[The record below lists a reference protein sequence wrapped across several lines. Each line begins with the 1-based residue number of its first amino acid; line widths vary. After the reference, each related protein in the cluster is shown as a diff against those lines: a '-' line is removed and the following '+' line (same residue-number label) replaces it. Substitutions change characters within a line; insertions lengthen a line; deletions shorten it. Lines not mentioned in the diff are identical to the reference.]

1 MLTIFVKLY
10 FFTTTESA
18 DALKNDLSTRNIIRP
33 AVNFGDGMLFSGTV
47 FVEDSIGWIKLGE
60 NTIGRIEFPTIDIGV
75 YRLLKDKVYNGV
87 VLNVQAA
94 SKIIGKC
101 EIISFKFE

>member
-47 FVEDSIGWIKLGE
+47 FV
-60 NTIGRIEFPTIDIGV
+60 
-75 YRLLKDKVYNGV
+75 
-87 VLNVQAA
+87 
-94 SKIIGKC
+94 
-101 EIISFKFE
+101 